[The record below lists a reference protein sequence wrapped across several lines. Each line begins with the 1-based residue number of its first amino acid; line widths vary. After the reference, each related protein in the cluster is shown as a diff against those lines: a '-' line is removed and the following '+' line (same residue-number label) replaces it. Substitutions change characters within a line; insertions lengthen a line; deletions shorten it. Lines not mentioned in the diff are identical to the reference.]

1 MNVGKRAMMAMGFA
15 LAVATAQAGVMVTN
29 VVVQQRWPWSGLVDI
44 DYEVLCDN
52 TNSDVYV
59 YPTATDHDT
68 NLSISPRTL
77 TGEGASG
84 PVKAGKRRMT
94 WNITADIPTF
104 NSPSLSITLSAIS
117 GAAPYLVVDVSGGTG
132 AAFYPVRYSIEPPC
146 ISNNACRTTN
156 LWLRLIQPG
165 TFIMGS
171 PTDELSR
178 DSREIQHQV
187 TLTQPF
193 YISVFEV
200 TQKQWV
206 LVMGS
211 NPAYYVGDTRPVNC
225 VSYNMIRGSVNGSAW
240 PTNNQVDAT
249 SFLGKLRART
259 TLTFDL
265 PTEAQWE
272 YACRAGTS
280 TALNN
285 GMNLTNAASDASM
298 AEVGRYWYNQSDG
311 AGGYSSYTTKVGAYR
326 PNAWGL
332 YDMHGNVLEWC
343 LDWWSTYFSTNALDP
358 LGAAYSDIRVI
369 RDGGLNSATSCRSA
383 SRGGGS
389 PSFTGCYG
397 NGFVGFRVVAY

>member
-1 MNVGKRAMMAMGFA
+1 
-15 LAVATAQAGVMVTN
+15 
-29 VVVQQRWPWSGLVDI
+29 
-44 DYEVLCDN
+44 
-52 TNSDVYV
+52 
-59 YPTATDHDT
+59 
-68 NLSISPRTL
+68 
-77 TGEGASG
+77 
-84 PVKAGKRRMT
+84 
-94 WNITADIPTF
+94 
-104 NSPSLSITLSAIS
+104 
-117 GAAPYLVVDVSGGTG
+117 
-132 AAFYPVRYSIEPPC
+132 
-146 ISNNACRTTN
+146 
-156 LWLRLIQPG
+156 
-165 TFIMGS
+165 
-171 PTDELSR
+171 
-178 DSREIQHQV
+178 
-187 TLTQPF
+187 
-193 YISVFEV
+193 
-200 TQKQWV
+200 
-206 LVMGS
+206 
-211 NPAYYVGDTRPVNC
+211 
-225 VSYNMIRGSVNGSAW
+225 MIRGSVNGSAW